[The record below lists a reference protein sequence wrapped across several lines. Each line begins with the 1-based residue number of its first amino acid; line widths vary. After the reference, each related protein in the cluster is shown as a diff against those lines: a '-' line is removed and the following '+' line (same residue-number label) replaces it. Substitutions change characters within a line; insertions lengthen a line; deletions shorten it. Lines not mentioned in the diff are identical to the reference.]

1 MGVLHVGEFPVQ
13 GVHVGEFPV
22 QGVHVGEFPL
32 HGAVVVVEVQ
42 SLDVELVQPGQLQ
55 LELEVNHLW
64 EEGWRLK
71 LSKKGEANAYKFT
84 GSTALLLLPPESQL
98 QLLLDVNH
106 LSNERI

>member
-1 MGVLHVGEFPVQ
+1 VDASDQAMGVLHVGEFPVQ

-64 EEGWRLK
+64 EEG
-71 LSKKGEANAYKFT
+71 
-84 GSTALLLLPPESQL
+84 
-98 QLLLDVNH
+98 
-106 LSNERI
+106 